1 MRGVMRSCEAIGSLE
16 DLESFEEPAGGS
28 LAFLRDGVQ
37 EGRLHH
43 ACPDPGAGQAL
54 DALIEEGA
62 RKRAR
67 PVGEGDDQAVKARR
81 AGVAERAD
89 GVYGVRAV
97 LAYGEDVKE
106 WGFGIRGALG
116 LPEARP
122 VCGCLREPGIQRGL
136 GEASPNV
143 SRYPAG

>member
-1 MRGVMRSCEAIGSLE
+1 MGSLE
-16 DLESFEEPAGGS
+16 DPESFEEPARVA
-28 LAFLRDGVQ
+28 LTFLGEGVQ
-37 EGRLHH
+37 ERRLHH
-43 ACPDPGAGQAL
+43 PCPDAGAGQAL

-67 PVGEGDDQAVKARR
+67 PVGDGDDQAVEARR
-81 AGVAERAD
+81 ARVAERDD

-122 VCGCLREPGIQRGL
+122 VCGGLREPGIQRGL